1 MDQTP
6 KIEPRETDLFPLDH
20 GQTQR
25 VLRDKV
31 AALTEWL
38 DTHAP
43 DCATEQAHRQEGSRE
58 RAYWHHGYL
67 TALRDTLIMLERQ
80 VR

>member
-1 MDQTP
+1 M
-6 KIEPRETDLFPLDH
+6 READMFPLDE
-20 GQTQR
+20 GQLQV

-43 DCATEQAHRQEGSRE
+43 ECATDQAHIKEGSRE

-67 TALRDTLIMLERQ
+67 TALRDTLIMLEKQ